1 MRISDWSSD
10 VCSSDLLAMRR
21 LNLEPHEC
29 VALEDSEM
37 GLRAAASAGLAAV
50 VTINRDT
57 LEQDFSE
64 AALVVS
70 SLGEPGAPTRVL
82 KGQLDGLP
90 WRSEERR
97 VGKEWVSTCRTRGS
111 PDH

>member
-82 KGQLDGLP
+82 KGQLED
-90 WRSEERR
+90 R
-97 VGKEWVSTCRTRGS
+97 KSTRLNS
-111 PDH
+111 SH